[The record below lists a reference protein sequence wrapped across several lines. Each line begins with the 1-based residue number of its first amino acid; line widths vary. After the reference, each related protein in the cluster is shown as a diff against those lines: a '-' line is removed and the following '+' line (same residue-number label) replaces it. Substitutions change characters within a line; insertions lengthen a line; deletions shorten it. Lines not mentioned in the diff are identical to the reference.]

1 MDVYRRVEE
10 GGGMYPL
17 LIKNWKLLILIPRCF
32 QPLFVSPKNNSGTLC
47 TVVYFRRKPHIVSK
61 RRINK
66 MFNLPEIAVHLIV
79 NKNIGPCSVFFYQTE
94 VYDQFSKFV

>member
-32 QPLFVSPKNNSGTLC
+32 QPLFVSPKNNSGTLF
-47 TVVYFRRKPHIVSK
+47 TVVCFRRKPHIVSREEK
-61 RRINK
+61 TK
-66 MFNLPEIAVHLIV
+66 CLISQ
-79 NKNIGPCSVFFYQTE
+79 KYQYTLLLT
-94 VYDQFSKFV
+94 KI